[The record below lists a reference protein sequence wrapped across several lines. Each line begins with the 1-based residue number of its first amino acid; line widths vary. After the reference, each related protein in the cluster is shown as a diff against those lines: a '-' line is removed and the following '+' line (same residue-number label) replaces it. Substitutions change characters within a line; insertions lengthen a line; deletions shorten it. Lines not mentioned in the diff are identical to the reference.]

1 MLEPGPAPKP
11 AGDKD
16 VPLISIDI
24 RSATRSPAPKELKP
38 RIEIPPSS
46 PGLDSTKSNK
56 ADKSLAKWQKMK
68 LCLEMRSEKVCHRR
82 LCGFKSLISED
93 YFR

>member
-16 VPLISIDI
+16 VPLISVAI
-24 RSATRSPAPKELKP
+24 RSGTGSSALKELKP
-38 RIEIPPSS
+38 KIEIPPSS
-46 PGLDSTKSNK
+46 QGLASMKSNK
-56 ADKSLAKWQKMK
+56 ADKSLAKWQKIK

-82 LCGFKSLISED
+82 LCGFKSLIAED